1 MATDLTEADDMIE
14 ACEQGRGEA
23 GHQPPAALAA
33 PNSGRSGNSSSRAAS
48 GSCRAIHDRGK
59 NRQGGY
65 EMMEIGTHLFDAMQ
79 FFAGGVRSVYGHL
92 TTERA
97 RHPPRGHHA

>member
-14 ACEQGRGEA
+14 ACDKAGVRLAINHQQRCSPQFRKVRELIEQGRIGE
-23 GHQPPAALAA
+23 L
-33 PNSGRSGNSSSRAAS
+33 
-48 GSCRAIHDRGK
+48 RAIHDRGK

-92 TTERA
+92 TTGGHDTR
-97 RHPPRGHHA
+97 PRGHHA